1 MDDVIEAD
9 AAEADI
15 AVLTAP
21 MAETLVAEAVI
32 EPVTE
37 VAVETVSAP
46 AKPTTANT
54 EDGEALLVLSLDGFE
69 GPIDLLLH
77 LARDQKLDLAKISI
91 LKLAEQYLAFIEQAR
106 ELRLEVAADY
116 LVMAAWLAYLKSRL
130 LLPKNE
136 RVAED
141 EPTGEEL
148 AAALA
153 WQLKR
158 LESMQKAAASL
169 MALPQAGVH
178 TFRRG
183 SPEGLQNV
191 VREQPTAAIYD
202 LLTAYAA
209 IKKRTEKPA
218 AMRFAPMDL
227 YSIEEA
233 VQRLRGMLGHMPD
246 WTTITSF
253 LPRGRKDGLMGR
265 SAIASTLIAS
275 LELAKQGLMEVRQ
288 DTQYGP
294 IFVRRST
301 VTHLHLVE
309 EVA

>member
-21 MAETLVAEAVI
+21 QPEMVPEMAPE
-32 EPVTE
+32 VT
-37 VAVETVSAP
+37 ADSVSTP
-46 AKPTTANT
+46 AQATAANAD
-54 EDGEALLVLSLDGFE
+54 DGEALLVLSLDGFE

-158 LESMQKAAASL
+158 LEAMQKAAASL

-183 SPEGLQNV
+183 LPEGLQNV

-288 DTQYGP
+288 DKQYGP